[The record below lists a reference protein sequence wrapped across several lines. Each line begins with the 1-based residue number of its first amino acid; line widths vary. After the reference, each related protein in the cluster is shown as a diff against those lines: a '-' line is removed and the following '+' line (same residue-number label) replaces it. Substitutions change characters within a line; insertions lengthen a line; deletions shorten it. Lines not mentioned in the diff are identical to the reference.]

1 MSEGQVKRKQQTAE
15 AILKRPLKRSMVHA
29 EVQEE
34 VILVKCIGFC
44 KPARTF
50 RAVSKINKI
59 CPQCKESERWR
70 DY

>member
-1 MSEGQVKRKQQTAE
+1 METNTKSKTADK
-15 AILKRPLKRSMVHA
+15 ILKRPLKRSLVHA

-44 KPARTF
+44 KPARVF
-50 RAVSKINKI
+50 RAISKINKI
-59 CPQCKESERWR
+59 CPQCKASDRWR